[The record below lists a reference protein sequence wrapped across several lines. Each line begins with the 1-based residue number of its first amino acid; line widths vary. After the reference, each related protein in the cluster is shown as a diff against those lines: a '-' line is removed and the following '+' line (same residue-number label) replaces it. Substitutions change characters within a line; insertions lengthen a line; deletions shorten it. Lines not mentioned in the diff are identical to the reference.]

1 MHPGPK
7 YSPRWTFQSKMRV
20 RVDSDDGGG
29 DRADEE
35 VAAIMEDVYPVL
47 PEMLLTDE
55 CGCEAETELF
65 SGIVGESVV

>member
-1 MHPGPK
+1 
-7 YSPRWTFQSKMRV
+7 MRV